1 MPARRTN
8 DALKIPKGLNLLPP
22 KKALALAKDAEI
34 GGLGIDWADQP
45 EILDAAGLAEWGRL
59 ATVYAHD
66 ATRFREGERAAITAY
81 CSWWSAFA
89 AAAEDVRDR
98 GPVVE
103 GRSDMDRGRTVK
115 NPATVAMREASQQ
128 LRYWARELGLTT
140 DARVRIGLA
149 DQGDDKTSD
158 DDNPF
163 A

>member
-1 MPARRTN
+1 MGARRT
-8 DALKIPKGLNLLPP
+8 DSPLKIPKGLKILPQ
-22 KKALALAKDAEI
+22 KAAVALVKDAEI
-34 GGLGIDWADQP
+34 GGLGLDWAEQP
-45 EILDAAGLAEWGRL
+45 DILDDAGLSEWERL
-59 ATVYAHD
+59 AAVYAND
-66 ATRFREGERAAITAY
+66 AARFREGERGAIVAY

-89 AAAEDVRDR
+89 TAAADVRDR

-103 GRSDMDRGRTVK
+103 GRSDMDRGRMVK

-140 DARVRIGLA
+140 DARIRIGLA
-149 DQGDDKTSD
+149 DQSDRNPED

>member
-1 MPARRTN
+1 M
-8 DALKIPKGLNLLPP
+8 
-22 KKALALAKDAEI
+22 AKDAEI
-34 GGLGIDWADQP
+34 GGLGIDWSVQP
-45 EILDAAGLAEWGRL
+45 AVLDDVGLQEWVRL
-59 ATVYAHD
+59 SEVYAHD

-89 AAAEDVRDR
+89 AAAADVRDR

-149 DQGDDKTSD
+149 DSSDDSAD

-163 A
+163 S

>member
-1 MPARRTN
+1 MPARRK
-8 DALKIPKGLNLLPP
+8 DPAIPKGLKILAPEP
-22 KKALALAKDAEI
+22 ALRLAKEAEI
-34 GGLGIDWADQP
+34 GGVGLDWTAQP
-45 EILDAAGLAEWGRL
+45 SILDEAGLHEWDRL
-59 ATVYAHD
+59 AEVYAVD
-66 ATRFREGERAAITAY
+66 AVRFREGERAAITAY

-103 GRSDMDRGRTVK
+103 GRSDMDRGRMVK

-149 DQGDDKTSD
+149 DAGDDKNSD

-163 A
+163 T

>member
-1 MPARRTN
+1 MPARRT
-8 DALKIPKGLNLLPP
+8 DPPKGLKLIERKP
-22 KKALALAKDAEI
+22 ALRVAKEAEI
-34 GGLGIDWADQP
+34 GGLGLDWSNRP
-45 EILDAAGLAEWGRL
+45 GVLDEAGLTEWDRL
-59 ATVYAHD
+59 AEVYAMD
-66 ATRFREGERAAITAY
+66 ATRFREGERAALVAY

-89 AAAEDVRDR
+89 SAAADVRDR

-103 GRSDMDRGRTVK
+103 GRSDMDRGRMVK

-149 DQGDDKTSD
+149 DTDDQGQD

>member
-1 MPARRTN
+1 MPARRR
-8 DALKIPKGLNLLPP
+8 DPAIPPGLKI
-22 KKALALAKDAEI
+22 KAAEPALRIAKEAEI
-34 GGLGIDWADQP
+34 GGLGLDW
-45 EILDAAGLAEWGRL
+45 LDRPAVLDEAGLQEWERL
-59 ATVYAHD
+59 AEVYAND
-66 ATRFREGERAAITAY
+66 ATRFREGERAAVTAY
-81 CSWWSAFA
+81 CSYWSAFC

-103 GRSDMDRGRTVK
+103 GRSDMDRGRLVK
-115 NPATVAMREASQQ
+115 NPATVAMREASTQ

-149 DQGDDKTSD
+149 DAGEQKTD